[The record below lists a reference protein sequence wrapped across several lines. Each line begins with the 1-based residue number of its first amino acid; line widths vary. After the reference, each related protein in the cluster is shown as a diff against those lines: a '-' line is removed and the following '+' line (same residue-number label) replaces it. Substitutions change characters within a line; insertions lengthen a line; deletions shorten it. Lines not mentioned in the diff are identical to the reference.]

1 MFQLFC
7 QDEIRN
13 SILIVAGVHGDASSV
28 VVCHELLFRAA
39 VVVVVADS
47 GCYYAVAG
55 KIYQILV
62 LGDYSSLRKEIA
74 IPEIDAISSS
84 RSMIELAREISSPV
98 WYESGSKRMII

>member
-1 MFQLFC
+1 MPKLTFVSDWLSNTSWRSAKMKY
-7 QDEIRN
+7 EI
-13 SILIVAGVHGDASSV
+13 ASS
-28 VVCHELLFRAA
+28 
-39 VVVVVADS
+39 VVADS

-55 KIYQILV
+55 KIYPILV
-62 LGDYSSLRKEIA
+62 QGDYSSLREEIA